1 MKKLLSLILA
11 LTMGLG
17 LTLPAHAADCRPTP
31 RRSLSATRPPP
42 PPTNSLRRRRPPMRP
57 WPG

>member
-17 LTLPAHAADCRPTP
+17 LTLPATP

>member
-17 LTLPAHAADCRPTP
+17 LTLPAHAAEEPVSDAAAYA
-31 RRSLSATRPPP
+31 SAGLTAA
-42 PPTNSLRRRRPPMRP
+42 
-57 WPG
+57 